1 MNFIFLVA
9 YGVVFSD
16 EFGLFSR
23 VFEVEFY
30 IYETQDLDALFI
42 HFVDTVLIFY
52 FICLF
57 VINWNENYKL

>member
-1 MNFIFLVA
+1 MDFIFWIA
-9 YGVVFSD
+9 YGVVFSYG
-16 EFGLFSR
+16 FGLFSS

-30 IYETQDLDALFI
+30 ICETQNLDVLFI
-42 HFVDTVLIFY
+42 HFVVTVLIFY